1 MRRRRLALF
10 VALALVPLLVWG
22 ALPLASS
29 GSKLGR
35 INTRIHY
42 KQQKVDRLKSKEGVL
57 TTDIA
62 QVTSRITVLTR
73 RQNVLQADLDRKK
86 AELLR
91 IQDDLRRT
99 RARLARLR
107 AKLTLSR
114 NVLRRRLVE
123 IYEAGKPDLVT
134 VILNSKGFA
143 DLLERSEFLRRINDQ
158 DKQVIKAVRV
168 ARDAAKRTAD
178 HLAKLE
184 ARQQKI
190 TTEVLA
196 RRNEVASVKFGL
208 ANARAAKAQA
218 LHSVRGQRQKAQEDL
233 AALQKEQSRIQ
244 GVLTNGANSGGAIRQ
259 GNGRFIWPVNG
270 PITSPFCE
278 RRAWE
283 ACHPGIDI
291 GVGSGTPIHAAGSGT
306 VALAGP
312 AGGYGNYTCVNHGG
326 GISTC
331 YAHQSAIYV
340 SVGQN
345 VSQGQVIGASGCTG
359 MCFGAHLHFEVRVN
373 GSPVNPLNYL

>member
-10 VALALVPLLVWG
+10 VALALGPLLLWG
-22 ALPLASS
+22 TLPLASS

-35 INTRIHY
+35 VKTRIHY
-42 KQQKVDRLKSKEGVL
+42 KQQRVDRLKSKEGVL
-57 TTDIA
+57 TTVIA
-62 QVTSRITVLTR
+62 EVSSRISTLQA
-73 RQNVLQADLDRKK
+73 RQNVLESDLARKK
-86 AELLR
+86 AELQR

-99 RARLARLR
+99 RARLAKLR
-107 AKLTLSR
+107 AKLVLSR
-114 NVLRRRLVE
+114 AVLRRRLVE
-123 IYEAGKPDLVT
+123 IYEAGRPDIVT

-143 DLLERSEFLRRINDQ
+143 DLLERSEFMRRINDQ
-158 DKQVIKAVRV
+158 DKQIIRAVRV
-168 ARDAAKRTAD
+168 ARDAAKQAAD

-196 RRNEVASVKFGL
+196 HRNEVASVKFGL
-208 ANARAAKAQA
+208 ANARAAKAQT
-218 LHSVRGQRQKAQEDL
+218 LRTVRGQRQKAQEDL
-233 AALQKEQSRIQ
+233 ASLQKEQSRIE
-244 GVLTNGANSGGAIRQ
+244 GVLTSGANSGGPVRQ
-259 GNGRFIWPVNG
+259 GNGRFVWPVDG

-291 GVGSGTPIHAAGSGT
+291 GVGTGTPIHAAGAGT

-340 SVGQN
+340 SVGQS
-345 VSQGQVIGASGCTG
+345 VSQGQVIGLSGCTG